1 MDLDWADSGWQRYK
15 RRADGGAAGRALKRA
30 LAHMLEPFGARSG
43 RVSVM
48 LRFEVP
54 AVLISLIER
63 ADPAEFETL
72 KVRGLNPSGR
82 CEVAGFCRTAC
93 R

>member
-1 MDLDWADSGWQRYK
+1 
-15 RRADGGAAGRALKRA
+15 
-30 LAHMLEPFGARSG
+30 
-43 RVSVM
+43 M